1 MEENK
6 DRSPEE
12 KEEEVFESN
21 ASRRLKALGVEEAPA
36 EETDRDQP
44 KKAGFFENLWYH
56 YKTPILIVLGFV
68 IIFAV
73 GITQMARKKN
83 PDIYV
88 LYAGPAVFDNTRTA
102 EAEVELSAL
111 VTEDSNNDGK
121 YAAQLTA
128 LCYVSAE
135 KAAAAKAEA
144 EKNDQQSSV
153 VDYANSQENRDAFQA
168 FSDDMLFG
176 DSVICLLD
184 PYLYETIRDAGGL
197 LTLEEALGHKPEG
210 AIDDY
215 GIPARLIPFFE
226 STPAFSTLPED
237 TVFTV
242 RRVSTMSAFTGK
254 DKEEKAHA
262 RHVAFARA
270 LIAYVPEETEQTAE

>member
-1 MEENK
+1 MEDNR
-6 DRSPEE
+6 DNVPEK
-12 KEEEVFESN
+12 KEEEVIESN
-21 ASRRLKALGVEEAPA
+21 ASRRLKALGAETEPA
-36 EETDRDQP
+36 DNPDPEPQ

-56 YKTPILIVLGFV
+56 YKTPILIALGFV

-73 GITQMARKKN
+73 GITQMVRKKN

-88 LYAGPAVFDNTRTA
+88 LYAGPAVFDNTRAA

-111 VTEDSNNDGK
+111 ITEDSNNDGK
-121 YAAQLTA
+121 YSAQLTA
-128 LCYVSAE
+128 LCYVSEE

-144 EKNDQQSSV
+144 EKNNRQSSV
-153 VDYANSQENRDAFQA
+153 VDYAKSQENRDAYKA

-184 PYLYETIRDAGGL
+184 PYLYGTIRDAGGL
-197 LTLEEALGHKPEG
+197 LTLEEALGLKPEG

>member
-6 DRSPEE
+6 ESVPEK
-12 KEEEVFESN
+12 KEEEEFESN
-21 ASRRLKALGVEEAPA
+21 ASRRLKALGIEAAPA
-36 EETDRDQP
+36 EDTAAEPP

-56 YKTPILIVLGFV
+56 YKVPILIALGFV
-68 IIFAV
+68 LIFAV
-73 GITQMARKKN
+73 GITQMVRNKR

-88 LYAGPAVFDNTRTA
+88 LYAGHAVFDNTRAA
-102 EAEVELSAL
+102 EAEASLSAL
-111 VTEDSNNDGK
+111 VTEDSNKDGTYK
-121 YAAQLTA
+121 ARLTA
-128 LCYVSAE
+128 LCYVSEE

-144 EKNDQQSSV
+144 EKNNTQSSV

-184 PYLYETIRDAGGL
+184 PYLYGTIRDAGGL
-197 LTLEEALGHKPEG
+197 LTLEEALGYKPDG

-215 GIPARLIPFFE
+215 GVPARLIPFFE

-237 TVFTV
+237 TVFAV

-270 LIAYVPEETEQTAE
+270 LVAYVPEESAQTAE